1 MQATVMHFHYI
12 YTHTHTLVGFF
23 FLLQKGILNIATAC
37 RYTEFVQGTEK
48 GNAAGGVRRQ

>member
-12 YTHTHTLVGFF
+12 YTHTHIGGFF

>member
-23 FLLQKGILNIATAC
+23 FLSQKGILNIATAC